1 MKQTLLACML
11 CCATWV
17 GAQSIIPVPND
28 SLEVSGVATDPFEPK
43 DVHIYVVNNTAQ
55 QQTFTWEM
63 KSYNTPAIWGV
74 QLCDNNNCYDLLISP
89 GPYESLPVAAGDT
102 MDMKLQFVSACVQG
116 VGTALVN
123 IHITGDSAA
132 TSLDLFYKGN
142 LSATCVN
149 NVSNIEANTLNVIP
163 NPAVNMINITGLQN
177 AEKTSINLYTV
188 TGSLVETKTQA
199 ISSTE
204 VQMSVSHLPAG
215 NYLIKATDLLTG
227 KTYTSKLT
235 KAN

>member
-28 SLEVSGVATDPFEPK
+28 SLEVTGVATDQFEPK
-43 DVHIYVVNNTAQ
+43 DVHIYVVNNTAL
-55 QQTFTWEM
+55 QQTFTWGLM
-63 KSYNTPAIWGV
+63 NYNTPTAWGV

-102 MDMKLQFVSACVQG
+102 MDMKLQFVPACVQG

-132 TSLDLFYKGN
+132 TSLDLFYKAN
-142 LSATCVN
+142 LSATCIN
-149 NVSNIEANTLNVIP
+149 NVANIQANNLNVIP
-163 NPAVNMINITGLQN
+163 NPAKNMVSLTGLQN
-177 AEKTSINLYTV
+177 AEKSIINLYTFE
-188 TGSLVETKTQA
+188 GSLAETKTQVM
-199 ISSTE
+199 SSTE
-204 VQMSVSHLPAG
+204 VQISISDLPTG
-215 NYLIKATDLLTG
+215 NYFITATDLLTG
-227 KTYTSKLT
+227 KTYTSKLII
-235 KAN
+235 AN